1 MPSSTS
7 VLFNLSDE
15 VRITDEN
22 LSRLPTSISVA
33 QGMEKQLGFGDLLF

>member
-33 QGMEKQLGFGDLLF
+33 QSLAQQLGFGDLLF